1 MSKINVISFSNENED
16 GAPDL
21 VGISTFSATSY
32 FVPTR
37 GTTKQRPSNHV
48 EVGSLRYNYDTKTLE
63 FYRGESIGWASFE
76 LIDPN
81 LGGGTGSN
89 AGLGV
94 RGIRGGGGSPG
105 STTNIDFL
113 TISTLGNSQDF
124 GDLTASGKAQSGAS
138 SRTRGLFA
146 ASDSPNSNRIDFI
159 TIASA
164 GFDAQDFGDVASGSQ
179 RHANP
184 VASQTRALFCGGYGG
199 ASPDTSNCNII
210 DHVTIAQTGD
220 TKDFGDLSYKMT
232 NGGSCASSTRGI
244 VAGGQNPGYVN
255 NIDHITI
262 SSLGSA
268 VDRGGDLTVAR
279 RTFGAASNSVKGIF
293 FGGQSGPSNNDNN
306 LTNTIDQL
314 IIASNGDATDF
325 GDLTFSINDGK
336 ILAQHGMA
344 SATRVVMPGGN
355 TFGSNNANTIEYVE
369 IATTGNSID
378 FGTLEHKG
386 TTGNSAF
393 SNGHGGL

>member
-1 MSKINVISFSNENED
+1 MSQINIRNLSNENDD
-16 GAPDL
+16 GSPEI
-21 VGISTFSATSY
+21 VGVSTFSATSY
-32 FVPTR
+32 FVPPK
-37 GTTKQRPSNHV
+37 GTTAERPSNC
-48 EVGSLRYNYDTKTLE
+48 EPGSIRFNTDVGNLE
-63 FYRGESIGWASFE
+63 YFRGEILGWSQFE
-76 LIDPN
+76 LVTPN

-89 AGLGV
+89 TGFGTRGV
-94 RGIRGGGGSPG
+94 RGGGGTPG
-105 STTNIDFL
+105 SNDNIDFL

-124 GDLTASGKAQSGAS
+124 GDLTAVGKAQSGAA

-159 TIASA
+159 TIATTGA
-164 GFDAQDFGDVASGSQ
+164 ALDFGDIESGSQ

-199 ASPDTSNCNII
+199 ASPDTGNCNII
-210 DHVTIAQTGD
+210 DMVTIAVKSD
-220 TKDFGDLSYKMT
+220 SKDFGDLSYKLT

-244 VAGGQNPGYVN
+244 VAGGQNPGYLN

-262 SSLGSA
+262 ATLGNA
-268 VDRGGDLTVAR
+268 VDRGGDLTVGR
-279 RTFGAASNSVKGIF
+279 RTFGSASNSVKGIF
-293 FGGQSGPSNNDNN
+293 FGGQSDPSGNTDNT
-306 LTNTIDQL
+306 LTNTIDQI

-325 GDLTFSINDGK
+325 GDLTFSINNGK

-355 TFGSNNANTIEYVE
+355 TFSSNNANTIEYVE

-386 TTGNSAF
+386 STGVSAF